1 MRLIATIGLLFLSM
15 CTYSQ
20 NLIVNGDAEIEP
32 YDPIG
37 GGWTLVQGNWT
48 IENNFTNFIKP
59 HGGANHFAVPGGC
72 PTGTTSPLSEMYQDV
87 DVSTYASQIDAG
99 SAQFTFTG
107 YYASW
112 QITDYSSVIVEYR
125 NATSNILT
133 SYSSGF
139 VRKSTVSCND
149 LSSPANCWT
158 AFTPDTRI
166 APSGTRTIRIRLISK
181 CGGFGTS
188 QSDNDGYYD
197 DLSLVYV
204 TPTPIDLLYF
214 QAKKREDFIE
224 INWQTASETNN
235 NYFTLEKSIDGINWQ
250 EFAQI
255 KSKSADNTGNYYT
268 YTDSEISTTD
278 VYYRLKQTD
287 YNNEYKY
294 FKTIKVSSSIES
306 ELTFF
311 PNPVKDE
318 VTFLI
323 DEDSKIEIY
332 TIQGSLIST
341 IYNTNNEGPFKLNTS
356 DLIEGNYLF
365 KVSTENTIQTVLI
378 KKTN

>member
-20 NLIVNGDAEIEP
+20 NLIVNGDASSNPSVGWTIVN
-32 YDPIG
+32 
-37 GGWTLVQGNWT
+37 GGWVKWNQNTGG
-48 IENNFTNFIKP
+48 IKDHTN
-59 HGGANHFAVPGGC
+59 GTTGEHFAISAGC
-72 PTGTTSPLSEMYQDV
+72 PSGSASANSEMYQDV
-87 DVSTYASQIDAG
+87 DVNTFASQIDAG
-99 SAQFTFTG
+99 TAQFTFTG
-107 YYASW
+107 WYATYNA
-112 QITDYSSVIVEYR
+112 QDYSSVIVEYR
-125 NATSNILT
+125 NASSSVLST
-133 SYSSGF
+133 YSTGF
-139 VRKSTVSCND
+139 LRKNFPLCTG
-149 LSSPANCWT
+149 SSVPANCWT

-166 APSGTRTIRIRLISK
+166 APIGTQTIRIRLISK
-181 CGGFGTS
+181 CGSSSG
-188 QSDNDGYYD
+188 DNDGYYD

-224 INWQTASETNN
+224 INWQTATETNN
-235 NYFTLEKSIDGINWQ
+235 DYFTLEKSSDGMNWQ

-255 KSKSADNTGNYYT
+255 QSKSADNTGNYYT

-341 IYNTNNEGPFKLNTS
+341 FYNTNNEGPFKINTS
-356 DLIEGNYLF
+356 DLMDGNYLF

-378 KKTN
+378 KKIN